1 MGKFYKTDMR
11 SSMLYG
17 TECWAIKMQYVLK
30 MSIVGMIMLRWISE
44 NTRKDMIQNQEICL
58 KIGVAPINEKM
69 R

>member
-1 MGKFYKTDMR
+1 MIT
-11 SSMLYG
+11 SMLYG
-17 TECWAIKMQYVLK
+17 IECWAIKMQYVLK